1 MSNTDRLA
9 KDFSEALKTRRR
21 QPKPYDTKGI
31 VKSIRDGVAYV
42 HFYGGTDETPVA
54 LTIDAHVGDEVM
66 VHSGGGRAYIIGNA
80 TAPPTDDREAVVA
93 KNMARKADE
102 RAVNANVKADEAKE
116 VAENAENT
124 AVEAVT
130 KANGSVASDTLHY
143 LATSYSEGVTRADS
157 PSTYGT
163 WSTSIQTMTEQNR
176 YLWTYHTYHKASGQS
191 VNTDPVITG
200 VYGQKGATITGIVE
214 YYAVS
219 ATNEPPADS
228 AFTPNVIQPTA
239 STPYLWNMEVV
250 TFSDGTSNAMGKHIL
265 MTYNQGTEGRGIAS
279 VTEYYARNNSTTEPA
294 DSAFGTAVVAPTA
307 QNKYLWNY
315 EVIEYT
321 DGLNPTK
328 TAKRIIGTYGE
339 KGDKGDTG
347 DTGHS
352 PVVTASKS
360 GDTTTIM
367 VDGTTIATILDGSDG
382 SAGHSPTI
390 TTTKSGNTTYIYSD
404 STLVGTVVDGNDG
417 STPTITASR
426 TGAETKIS
434 VNGTV
439 VATINDGTDGDDGND
454 GITYTPS
461 VSAAGVIS
469 WTNDGGR
476 TNPTPRNIKGATG
489 VGVASVQPQ
498 YYLSTSSQSATGGTW
513 GTSLTYETGKY
524 IWTRELITYDDGS
537 TDTSTAIYN
546 AALTDACK
554 NSEDALNLAE
564 GVDEHFWYD
573 NTGAHVT
580 QATQE
585 VYEDDP
591 STAGGNL
598 LMTSQGMAIRD
609 GTTELASF
617 TGTKARIGKQNAF
630 HVDIDSDSMDFTDS
644 LGNSFAIESQGSQV
658 YGGRMIKTVGEDV
671 SSQVGVSADNNHA
684 YSEIRAAYTPND
696 DSDYQTAHIT
706 LQAISGESAEIAFD
720 VSDMSGSA
728 ANWKYGQM
736 RFNATSM
743 TTSVPIVAPNIGSGT
758 TEETSSIASGGD
770 YTFSINFGKTF
781 PSVPSVVC
789 SLVDVKNGSGG
800 AVDAHQ
806 VVASV
811 STVTTT
817 SCKIK
822 IHNNGTQARKCK
834 ISWIAMSN

>member
-1 MSNTDRLA
+1 MSNMDRLA
-9 KDFSEALKTRRR
+9 QDLSEALKTRRR
-21 QPKPYDTKGI
+21 QPKPYDTRGI

-93 KNMARKADE
+93 KSMAKKADE

-143 LATSYSEGVTRADS
+143 LATSYSEGVSRADS

-163 WSTSIQTMTEQNR
+163 WSTSIQTMTEQKR

-279 VTEYYARNNSTTEPA
+279 VTEYYARNNSTTAPA
-294 DSAFGTAVVAPTA
+294 DSEFGTAVVAPTA

-315 EVIEYT
+315 EVIVYT

-390 TTTKSGNTTYIYSD
+390 TTTKSGKTTYIYSD
-404 STLVGTVVDGNDG
+404 STLVGTVVDGDDG
-417 STPTITASR
+417 STPNITASR

-461 VSAAGVIS
+461 VSAAGVLS

-476 TNPTPRNIKGATG
+476 ANPTPRNIKGDTG

-524 IWTRELITYDDGS
+524 IWTREFITYDDGS
-537 TDTSTAIYN
+537 TDTSTALYN

-554 NSEDALNLAE
+554 KSEDALNLAE

-598 LMTSQGMAIRD
+598 LMTSQGMAVRN

-617 TGTKARIGKQNAF
+617 TGTQAQIGKNNQF
-630 HVDIDSDSMDFTDS
+630 HVVIDDSSLEFNNGSGNTFDIEAFYRDGVDGGRIIKKVDALNQAS
-644 LGNSFAIESQGSQV
+644 LGVQSDGRYSDARLYASFDDDGGTYGSQSA
-658 YGGRMIKTVGEDV
+658 YID
-671 SSQVGVSADNNHA
+671 VSADMDYSAKVSLHA
-684 YSEIRAAYTPND
+684 SDTPPSGTAKSAYAD
-696 DSDYQTAHIT
+696 
-706 LQAISGESAEIAFD
+706 L
-720 VSDMSGSA
+720 
-728 ANWKYGQM
+728 
-736 RFNATSM
+736 
-743 TTSVPIVAPNIGSGT
+743 TTEKFETTVPIVAPNIDSGT
-758 TEETSSIASGGD
+758 TDSSGNIAASGN
-770 YTFSINFGKTF
+770 YTFNVSFSKTF

-789 SLVDVKNGSGG
+789 SLVDVSSN
-800 AVDAHQ
+800 AYQ
-806 VVASV
+806 FVVSV
-811 STVTTT
+811 ANITTT
-817 SCKIK
+817 GCDIK
-822 IHNNGTQARKCK
+822 IHNNGTQPRSCK
-834 ISWIAMSN
+834 VSWIAMSN